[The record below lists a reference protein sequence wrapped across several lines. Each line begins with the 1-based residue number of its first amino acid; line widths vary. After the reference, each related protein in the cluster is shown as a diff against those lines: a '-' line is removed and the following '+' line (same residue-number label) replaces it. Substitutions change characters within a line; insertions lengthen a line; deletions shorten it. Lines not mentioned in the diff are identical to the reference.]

1 MLTARPLTLWAII
14 IRIFLAV
21 IAGGLI
27 GLDREKKNRPAGLR
41 TYMLV
46 TLGACVVMLLN
57 QYVYQ
62 VYDTGDPVRLGA
74 QVISGIGFLG
84 AGTIIVTTHSQ
95 IKGLTTA
102 AGLWASACVGLTI
115 GIGLYEAAVA
125 GVVTIYLVLNVL
137 NNWEYR
143 VREKTQEVVIYVE
156 LARGVSLGTFIRSVR
171 DLDLEIYNL
180 QMDQNI
186 PGQEGIAFV
195 INVRGKKVM
204 YQEDLLH
211 AVRKIAGVKYLEV
224 LS

>member
-1 MLTARPLTLWAII
+1 MLTARPLTLWAIV
-14 IRIFLAV
+14 IRIFVAV
-21 IAGGLI
+21 ISGGLI

-46 TLGACVVMLLN
+46 TLGSCIVMLLN

-62 VYDTGDPVRLGA
+62 VYSTGDPARLGA

-84 AGTIIVTTHSQ
+84 AGTIIVTTHNQ

-115 GIGLYEAAVA
+115 GVGLYEVAVA
-125 GVVTIYLVLNVL
+125 GVTTIYVVLNVL
-137 NNWEYR
+137 NGWEYR
-143 VREKTQEVVIYVE
+143 VREKAQEIVVYIE
-156 LARGVSLGTFIRSVR
+156 LARGVSLGSFIRSVR
-171 DLDLEIYNL
+171 ELDLQIYNL
-180 QMDQNI
+180 QQDQNI
-186 PGQEGIAFV
+186 YGQEGIAFV
-195 INVRGKKVM
+195 VNVHGKKVM
-204 YQEDLLH
+204 YQEDLIH

>member
-1 MLTARPLTLWAII
+1 MLTARPLTLWAIV
-14 IRIFLAV
+14 IRIFVAV
-21 IAGGLI
+21 ISGGLI

-46 TLGACVVMLLN
+46 TLGSCIVMLLN

-62 VYDTGDPVRLGA
+62 VYSTGDPARLGA

-84 AGTIIVTTHSQ
+84 AGTIIVTTHNQ

-115 GIGLYEAAVA
+115 GVGLYEVAVA
-125 GVVTIYLVLNVL
+125 GVTTIYVVLNVL
-137 NNWEYR
+137 NGWEYR
-143 VREKTQEVVIYVE
+143 VREKAQEIVVYIE
-156 LARGVSLGTFIRSVR
+156 LARGVSLGSFIRSVR
-171 DLDLEIYNL
+171 ELDLQIYNL
-180 QMDQNI
+180 QQDQNI
-186 PGQEGIAFV
+186 YGQEGIAFV
-195 INVRGKKVM
+195 VNVRGKKVM
-204 YQEDLLH
+204 YQEDLIH

>member
-211 AVRKIAGVKYLEV
+211 AVRKIAGVKYMEV